1 MRNPHKTDQNYEI
14 IFLENIFL
22 FVEDSIYLHHNQLK
36 LIIMTNEERK
46 IELLNKMMELAE
58 ICSVNG
64 LIGDDGQSMFIG
76 ESIKVVLM
84 AGSEESHAELLHK
97 HISNFLSE
105 AEVLMNKKSL
115 NKYLSEQ
122 VQSVN

>member
-1 MRNPHKTDQNYEI
+1 
-14 IFLENIFL
+14 
-22 FVEDSIYLHHNQLK
+22 
-36 LIIMTNEERK
+36 MTNEERK

-64 LIGDDGQSMFIG
+64 LIGEDGQSMFIG

-84 AGSEESHAELLHK
+84 AGSEESHAELIHK

-105 AEVLMNKKSL
+105 EEVLKNKKSL